1 MLLTITLANEH
12 RIPLKTAQTSV
23 FLPIYNQQLLNND
36 PSLSLVEISAM
47 VDLSKSILLMILSEL
62 VEAGALTFD
71 KERYHLVTIK
81 HIENNQVSNIY
92 FGAENFQAHF
102 EKSYTNKTPTT
113 YGIGEFIE
121 NTYIDVIY
129 GSEFEGRISFI
140 IMDKRTN
147 KKSTMTGNMSLTDLE
162 RLKTNPDACY
172 FFLQH
177 YYNTQVFNYP
187 SVCCEAASN
196 PYLGRHLFSSN
207 YKPTFETKNVD
218 KYTLDEWL
226 KFVYLAPSENVNH
239 PNEIFI
245 MDKRSGT
252 KTSKMKTSIHPLLIN
267 TMRVSPSS
275 CREFL
280 TSFFEESNVK

>member
-1 MLLTITLANEH
+1 MLLTITLENDH

-23 FLPIYNQQLLNND
+23 FLPIYNQHLLRNE
-36 PSLSLVEISAM
+36 PSLSFVEIGAI
-47 VDLSKSILLMILSEL
+47 VDLSKDILLMILSEL
-62 VEAGALTFD
+62 VAAGALTFK

-81 HIENNQVSNIY
+81 HIENNQVSNAY
-92 FGAENFQAHF
+92 FGPENFQAHF
-102 EKSYTNKTPTT
+102 EKDYTNKNVIN
-113 YGIGEFIE
+113 YDNNEFIE
-121 NTYIDVIY
+121 NSYIDIIY
-129 GSEFEGRISFI
+129 GSEFKARIGFI
-140 IMDKRTN
+140 IMDKRSNEKT
-147 KKSTMTGNMSLTDLE
+147 SMTGNMSLTDIE

-177 YYNTQVFNYP
+177 YYNDQMVNYS

-207 YKPTFETKNVD
+207 YQPSFETKNVD
-218 KYTLDEWL
+218 QYSLDEWL
-226 KFVYLAPSENVNH
+226 NFVYLAPSENINH

-252 KTSKMKTSIHPLLIN
+252 KTSKMKISIHPLLID

-280 TSFFEESNVK
+280 TSFFEENLIK